1 MVSRL
6 GLRQLTVAHSNN
18 DINFNILLELTIAK
32 VNAQT
37 KENLLLEA
45 KVRTLQEVIDQ
56 LQLDYNEAK
65 KVITEKSV
73 NKTTKPKP
81 INK

>member
-1 MVSRL
+1 M
-6 GLRQLTVAHSNN
+6 AHSN
-18 DINFNILLELTIAK
+18 DINFNILLELTLAK

-45 KVRTLQEVIDQ
+45 KVRTLQEIIDQ
-56 LQLDYNEAK
+56 LESDYGEAK
-65 KVITEKSV
+65 RALAENSV

>member
-1 MVSRL
+1 M
-6 GLRQLTVAHSNN
+6 AHSN
-18 DINFNILLELTIAK
+18 DINFNILLELTLAK

-45 KVRTLQEVIDQ
+45 KVRTLQEIIDQ
-56 LQLDYNEAK
+56 LESDYGEAK
-65 KVITEKSV
+65 KALTENSV
-73 NKTTKPKP
+73 NKTTKPKQ

>member
-6 GLRQLTVAHSNN
+6 GLRQLTVAHSN
-18 DINFNILLELTIAK
+18 DINFNILLELTLAK

-65 KVITEKSV
+65 KVITEQSV

>member
-1 MVSRL
+1 MAPS
-6 GLRQLTVAHSNN
+6 N
-18 DINFNILLELTIAK
+18 DINFNILLELTLAK
-32 VNAQT
+32 VHAQT

-45 KVRTLQEVIDQ
+45 KVRTLQETIDQ
-56 LQLDYNEAK
+56 LEADYGEAK
-65 KVITEKSV
+65 KALAQQSV

>member
-1 MVSRL
+1 M
-6 GLRQLTVAHSNN
+6 AHSN
-18 DINFNILLELTIAK
+18 DINFNILLELTLAK

-45 KVRTLQEVIDQ
+45 KVRTLQEIIDQ
-56 LQLDYNEAK
+56 LESDYGEAK
-65 KVITEKSV
+65 RALAENSV
-73 NKTTKPKP
+73 NKTTKPKQ